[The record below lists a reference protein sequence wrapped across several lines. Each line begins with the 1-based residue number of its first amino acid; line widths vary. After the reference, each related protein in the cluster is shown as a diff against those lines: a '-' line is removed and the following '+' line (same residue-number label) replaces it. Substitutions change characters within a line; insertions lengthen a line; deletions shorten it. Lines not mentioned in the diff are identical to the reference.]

1 MEPTIGELERLIRD
15 NCSLLESMAAETQRR
30 RLELG
35 RPEGHSAPRN
45 SHPLLSPQLEGIPG
59 AAPQLPGRT
68 AAKLQRYTGA
78 TLLEPYLAQVTLAA
92 THNGWGQEETATHL
106 ALALEGPA
114 LQVLLDLPLEEQRD
128 LRALTTALGRRV
140 NHEFWLADI
149 TDECIVGL
157 DLLAHWGARV
167 DVPGVAIHLGA
178 ETVQLQ
184 VGRGS
189 QGQTPTPPA
198 PPKPSRPTAP
208 SHSQGSR
215 AARVRKRTQGV
226 NVSRANIPQPESPP
240 SSAVSPSPGTVAA
253 VEELGRRSGVHL
265 SATQQRQLQSLLA
278 EFMDTFAAREEDCT
292 RTGLVQHTI
301 DTGAAAPIRLR
312 PHRLPLAKRQ
322 AAEELIKEMAA
333 NGVIEPS
340 DSPWA
345 APVVMVRKKTGGW
358 RPCVDY
364 RRLNAVTRKDSYPLP
379 RIDDALDYIAGSS
392 WFSSLDLR
400 SGYWQVEL
408 AAEAR
413 PKTAFTIGQGLWQ
426 FRVMPFGLCNA
437 PATFERLMERVL
449 KDIPR
454 ARCVVYLDDL
464 LTHAKDFEQAVANLR
479 EHANADALSRR
490 PCSADECRYCRRL
503 EELDRGPT
511 SAAAEPEGEDEGQEP
526 FTAVELQQHQVSD
539 PALGM
544 VRDWME
550 AGTRPDWSAVSSQ
563 GPETKSLYSQWNNLE
578 LHGGWPEAY
587 AVPDQSAVTTA
598 RTLVDEMFTRFGVP
612 EELHSDQGRNFESQ
626 VLGEV
631 CRRLGVRKTRTTP
644 LHPQSDGL
652 VERFNRTLATQL
664 AILTSQHQRDW
675 DQHLP
680 LVLWA
685 YRTAVQESS
694 QCTAALMFGRELRT
708 PVDLVF
714 GAPPEP
720 EIAGGPEMDYFRRLR
735 ERLHT
740 VHQLARR
747 TLEGAGARQKRAYDT
762 RAHGPMLGAGDRVWV
777 FCPQRK
783 RGLTP
788 KLMSHWQG
796 PGEILEQLS
805 EVVFRVR
812 MPGRGRRVV
821 LHKDRLAP
829 YHPLAPNPQT
839 GVQPGDSLPPTAG
852 PNGGAMDSQS
862 RPKRTRRRPGHL
874 LDYRVDS

>member
-30 RLELG
+30 RPELG
-35 RPEGHSAPRN
+35 RPEGHSVPRN
-45 SHPLLSPQLEGIPG
+45 SHPLISPQREGIPG
-59 AAPQLPGRT
+59 AASQLPGRT
-68 AAKLQRYTGA
+68 AAKLQHYTGA
-78 TLLEPYLAQVTLAA
+78 TQLEPYLAQVTLAA

-128 LRALTTALGRRV
+128 LRALTTALGRR
-140 NHEFWLADI
+140 
-149 TDECIVGL
+149 
-157 DLLAHWGARV
+157 
-167 DVPGVAIHLGA
+167 
-178 ETVQLQ
+178 
-184 VGRGS
+184 
-189 QGQTPTPPA
+189 
-198 PPKPSRPTAP
+198 
-208 SHSQGSR
+208 
-215 AARVRKRTQGV
+215 
-226 NVSRANIPQPESPP
+226 
-240 SSAVSPSPGTVAA
+240 
-253 VEELGRRSGVHL
+253 
-265 SATQQRQLQSLLA
+265 
-278 EFMDTFAAREEDCT
+278 
-292 RTGLVQHTI
+292 
-301 DTGAAAPIRLR
+301 
-312 PHRLPLAKRQ
+312 
-322 AAEELIKEMAA
+322 
-333 NGVIEPS
+333 
-340 DSPWA
+340 PWA

-413 PKTAFTIGQGLWQ
+413 PKTTFTIGQGLWQ

-464 LTHAKDFEQAVANLR
+464 LTHARDFEQAVANLR
-479 EHANADALSRR
+479 EVLTAIRR
-490 PCSADECRYCRRL
+490 AGLKLNPAKCNLLARQVKFLGHVVSEKGVATDPEKVVAVGDWPPPSNVAELRSSLGLASYYRRFVKDFATVASPL
-503 EELDRGPT
+503 HQLTNKGQRFGWTEDC
-511 SAAAEPEGEDEGQEP
+511 AAAFEQLKTALVSARVLAYPDPSQPFLLDTDASNVGVGAVLSQRGEAEER
-526 FTAVELQQHQVSD
+526 V
-539 PALGM
+539 
-544 VRDWME
+544 
-550 AGTRPDWSAVSSQ
+550 
-563 GPETKSLYSQWNNLE
+563 
-578 LHGGWPEAY
+578 WPEAY

-694 QCTAALMFGRELRT
+694 QCTPAALMFGRELRT

-747 TLEGAGARQKRAYDT
+747 TLEDAGARQKRAYDT

-812 MPGRGRRVV
+812 MPGRRRRVV

-829 YHPLAPNPQT
+829 YHLLTSNPQT
-839 GVQPGDSLPPTAG
+839 GVQPGDSLPPTPG

-862 RPKRTRRRPGHL
+862 RPKRTRRRPRHL